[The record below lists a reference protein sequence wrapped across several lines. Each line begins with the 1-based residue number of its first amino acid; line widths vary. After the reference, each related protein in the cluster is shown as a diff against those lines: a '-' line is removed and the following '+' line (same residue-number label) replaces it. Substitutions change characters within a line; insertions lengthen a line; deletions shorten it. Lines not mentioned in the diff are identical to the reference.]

1 MSNDKGHFSPTD
13 QDNWT
18 SKSGP
23 PSKVV
28 QKYAGRTKPKWS
40 VPSLF
45 LTEIPEVLG

>member
-28 QKYAGRTKPKWS
+28 PNMLVGPNQNG
-40 VPSLF
+40 LF
-45 LTEIPEVLG
+45 HFYF